1 MWTDFGGTRLA
12 CPNVVSSVHM
22 GMPVWFLGS
31 QTEQECPRLAKV
43 QFLGTL
49 VWFYLFERPELPNES
64 AHEGLN
70 LDPPA
75 QNNCRSTTNQRCAAA
90 VTFLKD

>member
-1 MWTDFGGTRLA
+1 MWTDFGGTRQV

-31 QTEQECPRLAKV
+31 QTEQACPRLAKV

-49 VWFYLFERPELPNES
+49 VWFYLFECPELPNES
-64 AHEGLN
+64 VRD
-70 LDPPA
+70 DPKPLH
-75 QNNCRSTTNQRCAAA
+75 RTKTTAAA
-90 VTFLKD
+90 QRINAVLLQSLF